1 MTFGIPFQRV
11 HDVKALGFH
20 QLFGRFKRP
29 FFIYEKVSS
38 QSSAVPPIVQ
48 NGIHAVAIT
57 QNFLLR
63 RVRVSTVR

>member
-38 QSSAVPPIVQ
+38 QSSAELPIV
-48 NGIHAVAIT
+48 
-57 QNFLLR
+57 
-63 RVRVSTVR
+63 